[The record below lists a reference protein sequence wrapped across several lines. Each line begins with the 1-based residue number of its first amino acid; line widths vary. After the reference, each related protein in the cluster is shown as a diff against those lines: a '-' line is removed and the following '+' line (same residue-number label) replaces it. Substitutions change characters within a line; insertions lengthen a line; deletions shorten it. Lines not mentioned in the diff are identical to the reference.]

1 MVDFTFIL
9 TVDSCSSINVHLS
22 IPGTALFHCNC
33 CRKSCEAEMVAEED
47 KAAAADDGGDCS
59 SDDEPI
65 RAPTELLAE
74 VNCLF
79 LHSSM
84 AFSSQK
90 LGNF

>member
-1 MVDFTFIL
+1 
-9 TVDSCSSINVHLS
+9 
-22 IPGTALFHCNC
+22 
-33 CRKSCEAEMVAEED
+33 MVAEED
-47 KAAAADDGGDCS
+47 KAAAADDDDDGGDCS

-79 LHSSM
+79 LHSST

-90 LGNF
+90 LSNF